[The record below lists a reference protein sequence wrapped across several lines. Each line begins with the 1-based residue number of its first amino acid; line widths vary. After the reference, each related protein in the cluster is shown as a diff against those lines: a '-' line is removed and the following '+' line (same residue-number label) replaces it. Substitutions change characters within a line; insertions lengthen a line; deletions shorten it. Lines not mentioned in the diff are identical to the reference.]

1 MARTNH
7 VAALAAGALLAL
19 LSLLAPSRATAGPW
33 TPEPG
38 EGYAKLW
45 IKWLPGFGY
54 HAGNGDTYDY
64 GAYHELF
71 LATYGELGLADGL
84 ALTWHTELVR
94 FFSLDDPR
102 TGESDAHL
110 APGDPALGLR
120 WRFLRADR
128 FVMAVEASLR
138 APLASDDP
146 AQTVYADAPGNPEI
160 GRLRIGSGVFD
171 VTALVSG
178 GYGWDRTYVAAG
190 AGWVARTGGY
200 DHALVWT
207 AELGGTFSETLSGRI
222 RLSGYHSIRTGDDP
236 RDESPSGIGNGTS
249 YTGVAI
255 EGEWQFTE
263 RWYLG
268 LTLEGG
274 ALGVRRQTGGPVI
287 SPFLAT
293 RF

>member
-1 MARTNH
+1 
-7 VAALAAGALLAL
+7 
-19 LSLLAPSRATAGPW
+19 
-33 TPEPG
+33 
-38 EGYAKLW
+38 
-45 IKWLPGFGY
+45 
-54 HAGNGDTYDY
+54 
-64 GAYHELF
+64 
-71 LATYGELGLADGL
+71 
-84 ALTWHTELVR
+84 
-94 FFSLDDPR
+94 
-102 TGESDAHL
+102 
-110 APGDPALGLR
+110 
-120 WRFLRADR
+120 
-128 FVMAVEASLR
+128 
-138 APLASDDP
+138 
-146 AQTVYADAPGNPEI
+146 
-160 GRLRIGSGVFD
+160 
-171 VTALVSG
+171 
-178 GYGWDRTYVAAG
+178 VAAG